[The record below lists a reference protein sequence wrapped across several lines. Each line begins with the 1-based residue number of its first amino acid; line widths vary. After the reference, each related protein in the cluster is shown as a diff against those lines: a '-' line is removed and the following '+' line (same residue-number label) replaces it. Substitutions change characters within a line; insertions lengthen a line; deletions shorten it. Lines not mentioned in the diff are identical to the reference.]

1 MERLSGITTQMNGT
15 MVSEE
20 NAPLQRLLRPLI
32 KALRTAYI
40 QGTTVVKLMPSEKAI
55 QFYYKYRRKSYDFQW
70 SMDPG
75 YRKGL
80 RKLIELVIEKG
91 DRVLDVGCGTG
102 SATVVAAP
110 RAQEVVGIDL
120 SPHMIELAEA
130 KTKKKNIANT
140 CLFAT
145 SVEEYCPKAKFDKV
159 ISSFMIPHV
168 KPHLRPKIYSCMY
181 NFLKPGGIV
190 GLFGS
195 RGEVCDVYETAEQ
208 ILENLTRAGFSDI
221 KLYDVYDVYRVAV
234 AKRPKNT

>member
-1 MERLSGITTQMNGT
+1 MNGT
-15 MVSEE
+15 MVSED

-40 QGTTVVKLMPSEKAI
+40 QGTTVVKLMPSERAI
-55 QFYYKYRRKSYDFQW
+55 QLYYKYRRKSYDFQW

-80 RKLIELVIEKG
+80 RKLVELVIEKD

-110 RAQEVVGIDL
+110 QAKEVVGIDL
-120 SPHMIELAEA
+120 SPHMIELAEEKA
-130 KTKKKNIANT
+130 RKKCISNT
-140 CLFAT
+140 CLFAS
-145 SVEEYCPKAKFDKV
+145 SVEDYHPDEAFDKV

-168 KPHLRPKIYSCMY
+168 KPHLRPQIYSCMF
-181 NFLKPGGIV
+181 NFLRPGGLV

-195 RGEVCDVYETAEQ
+195 RGEVCDVYETTDE
-208 ILENLTRAGFSDI
+208 IVENLTRSGFTEI
-221 KLYDVYDVYRVAV
+221 KLYDVYDIYRIAV
-234 AKRPKNT
+234 AKRPNND